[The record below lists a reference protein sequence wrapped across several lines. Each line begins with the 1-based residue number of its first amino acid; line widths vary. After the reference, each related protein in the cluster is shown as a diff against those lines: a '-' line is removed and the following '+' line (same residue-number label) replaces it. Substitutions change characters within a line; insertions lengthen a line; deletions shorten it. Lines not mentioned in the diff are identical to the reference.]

1 LVPKPQTF
9 NQSKVLLQN
18 ESIFTQRGKIIIE
31 RRKRKSSQKEVQK
44 NLYITIAIIWIIGIT
59 GGAIIIQNMAPSG
72 NTILDVG
79 FPIEPDTF
87 HYQEFTVKTDGVLQ
101 IEMSCVHEDGN
112 LLWYIM
118 DCDASTFL
126 NRGESE
132 FYDLTYKWNILG
144 ETPISDKVEIESG
157 TYTFVYVQTV
167 GYIGEQTTTVKIVF
181 RPS

>member
-1 LVPKPQTF
+1 MYKGGKLLLNAQQEILTKKK
-9 NQSKVLLQN
+9 SK
-18 ESIFTQRGKIIIE
+18 
-31 RRKRKSSQKEVQK
+31 K
-44 NLYITIAIIWIIGIT
+44 NLYITIAIIWTIGIL
-59 GGAIIIQNMAPSG
+59 GVILIIQNMSPTS
-72 NTILDVG
+72 NVILNIK

-101 IEMSCVHEDGN
+101 IDMSCIHEYGN

-126 NRGESE
+126 NRGEGE
-132 FYDLTYKWNILG
+132 FYDLTYKRNIQG
-144 ETPISDKVEIESG
+144 ENPISDTVEIESG

-167 GYIGEQTTTVKIVF
+167 GYIGEQTTNVKIVF

>member
-1 LVPKPQTF
+1 
-9 NQSKVLLQN
+9 
-18 ESIFTQRGKIIIE
+18 
-31 RRKRKSSQKEVQK
+31 
-44 NLYITIAIIWIIGIT
+44 
-59 GGAIIIQNMAPSG
+59 M
-72 NTILDVG
+72 ILNVK

-101 IEMSCVHEDGN
+101 IDMSCIHEYGN

-126 NRGESE
+126 NRGEGE
-132 FYDLTYKWNILG
+132 FYDLTYKRNIQG
-144 ETPISDKVEIESG
+144 ENPISDTVEIESG

-167 GYIGEQTTTVKIVF
+167 GYIGEQPTNVKIVF